1 MKELNDFIKYLK
13 INRNYS
19 LYTIKN
25 YELDIKDFINYCN
38 NEKNK
43 INTIKYDEVKKYL
56 LLLHN
61 KKYKSSTISRKLSS
75 IRSFYDYL
83 YDKEIVDKNIF
94 KNLPS
99 PKKEKKLPKFVT
111 SDDIE
116 LLFNI
121 PDINSPLGQRN
132 RLILEI
138 LYATGIRV
146 GELCNIKISD
156 IDFNNKS
163 IRILGKGS
171 KERIVLYGSN
181 CEKILKNYLED
192 GRNILLNGKNN
203 EYLIIGLN
211 RNGPL
216 STRSVELVIDEIIT
230 KASLS
235 KNVTPH
241 VFRHT
246 FATHLL
252 NEGCDIL
259 IVKELLGHSSLD
271 TTGIYTHVSNERL
284 RNVYLNSHP
293 RARNK

>member
-1 MKELNDFIKYLK
+1 MKELNDYINYLK

-25 YELDIKDFINYCN
+25 YELDITDFINFCN
-38 NEKNK
+38 DKKIK
-43 INTIKYDEVKKYL
+43 INKVKYDEVKAYL
-56 LLLHN
+56 LILHN

-75 IRSFYDYL
+75 IRNFYSYL
-83 YDKEIVDKNIF
+83 YDNEVVDKNIF

-99 PKKEKKLPKFVT
+99 PKKDRKLPKFVT
-111 SDDIE
+111 GDDIDI
-116 LLFNI
+116 LFSI
-121 PDINSPLGQRN
+121 PDTSSALGQRN
-132 RLILEI
+132 RLILEM
-138 LYATGIRV
+138 LYSTGIRV
-146 GELCNIKISD
+146 SELCNIKIND

-163 IRILGKGS
+163 IKILGKGS
-171 KERIVLYGSN
+171 KERIVLYGDI
-181 CEKILKNYLED
+181 CDKILKMYLDD

-203 EYLIIGLN
+203 EYLIVGLN
-211 RNGPL
+211 RKESL
-216 STRSVELVIDEIIT
+216 STRSVELIIDDIIR
-230 KASLS
+230 KASLN

-271 TTGIYTHVSNERL
+271 TTGIYTHISNERL

-293 RARNK
+293 RAKGK